1 MTRPPSQ
8 APGAVPVGGPPPGGP
23 AGPPSGAPGPVS
35 PPGPVPLPD
44 APAPTTRR
52 RRVLLVVATVV
63 AVGLAVAGYRAL
75 FGDDG
80 DGPADVAARF
90 VEARIE
96 GDCDGLRETVN
107 MLDDDLASFDEDC
120 AGWFADGDALERDS
134 APAELLST
142 SVVEGT
148 ESPTGA
154 FVEVVYRDRGGE
166 VRRSNLIVHRSSPD
180 DEWRVSLLGPVHGD
194 LPDAGE
200 GPVTRPGIDVPEAPQ
215 LPGLP
220 GDGS

>member
-1 MTRPPSQ
+1 M
-8 APGAVPVGGPPPGGP
+8 
-23 AGPPSGAPGPVS
+23 
-35 PPGPVPLPD
+35 
-44 APAPTTRR
+44 
-52 RRVLLVVATVV
+52 
-63 AVGLAVAGYRAL
+63 GLAVAGYRAL